1 MFFLQGVQTMSSVQG
16 KTIVITGVSSGI
28 GAETAR
34 LMRFQGA
41 RVIGVDRNEPTITL
55 DGFVKAD
62 LSEQAA
68 IAAAVQQLPAHFD
81 ALCNIAGV
89 PGTAP
94 VDLVG
99 RVNYLGLRHLCQQ
112 ALGRLPQGGAIV
124 NIASILGA
132 QWPLRL
138 EIHKALAET
147 PSFEAGLAFLAKHP
161 VAQETCYQYFKEA
174 LIVWTATQ
182 SQKWFLQHGVRMNSV
197 APGPVFTPIL
207 GDFVSRLGQ
216 ERVQADAHRMKRP
229 ALADEVAPV
238 IAFLCSDAA
247 RWVSGVN
254 LPVDGGLA
262 STYL

>member
-1 MFFLQGVQTMSSVQG
+1 MNFHG
-16 KTIVITGVSSGI
+16 KTIVITGSSSGI

-34 LMRFQGA
+34 LLRLQGA
-41 RVIGVDRNEPTITL
+41 RVIGMDRNDPMITL

-62 LSEQAA
+62 LSEQSTIDAA
-68 IAAAVQQLPAHFD
+68 FKQLPDRFD

-89 PGTAP
+89 PGTSAA
-94 VDLVG
+94 DLVG
-99 RVNYLGLRHLCQQ
+99 RVNYLGLRHLCQRS
-112 ALGRLPQGGAIV
+112 LERLPEGGSIV

-132 QWPLRL
+132 EWPQRL
-138 EIHKALAET
+138 DIHKALAET

-161 VAQETCYQYFKEA
+161 VAQDTCYQYFKEA
-174 LIVWTATQ
+174 LIVWTITQ
-182 SQKWFLQHGVRMNSV
+182 SQKWFLSQGVRMNCV

-207 GDFVSRLGQ
+207 GDFVSMLGN
-216 ERVQADAHRMKRP
+216 ERVAKDAHRMKRP

-238 IAFLCSDAA
+238 VAFLCSDAA